1 MELLKFP
8 RKKTKEDAMKNMWSH
23 HHLHIPFI
31 VLTMF
36 TQLVTHHALDE
47 DLITICH
54 YKVMTLNYTPGLL

>member
-1 MELLKFP
+1 VELLRFP

-36 TQLVTHHALDE
+36 T
-47 DLITICH
+47 
-54 YKVMTLNYTPGLL
+54 